1 MKGHSRIRFE
11 LMKLSRSIILLSLL
25 TGFLALAATVV
36 QPAQAQERP
45 TPTIKACHI
54 CDESLPQETATP
66 QPVVCAVL
74 FWMDGCPNCHEVLEN
89 VLPPLREK
97 YGKQLEIL
105 LIEVVNMDDVDRLYE
120 VAAAYGIPRERVVVP
135 FLVIGEQ
142 VLIGSAQI
150 PAELPGLIESYLAQ
164 GGLDWPDIPGLE
176 AFLSAASPTA
186 TPRPDPTGAVVQGIL
201 FYTADCSACQL
212 IAGQALTPLK
222 EQYGDSLDIQ
232 EMDIVTSEDVEYLYQ
247 VAAGFGLSREQ
258 VDLPM
263 FIIGDH
269 VLIGEQI
276 PDELPGLVAEYLAA
290 GGVEAPVL
298 PSRFATPTPE
308 AAAAAQPG
316 VQPRLNGFTLAIV
329 VMIGMLVALFYAI
342 GRLIF
347 GLLKNSPVV
356 PPPAWQD
363 WAIPILC
370 AIGLG
375 VAGYLSY
382 IEITLSQAA
391 CGPVGDC
398 NAVQASRYARLWD
411 VLPIG
416 VLGAFGYIAIL
427 AAWWVGREKWGWL
440 SSYAPIALFGMAFL
454 GTVFSAYLTYLEP
467 FVIKAVCL
475 WCISSAVIITL
486 ILLLSLTPVLHALA
500 GEDEDAA

>member
-1 MKGHSRIRFE
+1 
-11 LMKLSRSIILLSLL
+11 MKLSRSIIQLSLL

-54 CDESLPQETATP
+54 CDEGLSQAASTP
-66 QPVVCAVL
+66 QPVVRAVL
-74 FWMDGCPNCHEVLEN
+74 FWMNGCPQCHEVLDN

-97 YGKQLEIL
+97 YSEQLEIL
-105 LIEVVNMDDVDRLYE
+105 LVEVVTMDDVDRLYE
-120 VAAAYGIPRERVVVP
+120 VAAAYAIPRERVRVP
-135 FLVIGEQ
+135 FLVISEH

-150 PAELPGLIESYLAQ
+150 PAELPGLIDEYLSQ
-164 GGLDWPDIPGLE
+164 GGVDWSQGL
-176 AFLSAASPTA
+176 APQPSGTA
-186 TPRPDPTGAVVQGIL
+186 TPLVVLSSNTSSAVVQAIL
-201 FYTADCSACQL
+201 FTTLDCHSCQL
-212 IAGQALTPLK
+212 ETGAALTPVLEK
-222 EQYGDSLDIQ
+222 YGAQFEYRTI
-232 EMDIVTSEDVEYLYQ
+232 DIVTSEDVEYLYQ
-247 VAAGFGLSREQ
+247 VVAGYGIPREQ
-258 VDLPM
+258 VDLPLL
-263 FIIGDH
+263 IIGND
-269 VLIGEQI
+269 VLIGEQMGA
-276 PDELPGLVAEYLAA
+276 ELPGLVAEYLAA

-298 PSRFATPTPE
+298 PSRFATPTPK

-316 VQPRLNGFTLAIV
+316 VQPRPNGFTLAIV
-329 VMIGMLVALFYAI
+329 VMIGMFVALFYAI

-370 AIGLG
+370 VIGLG

-411 VLPIG
+411 VLPVG
-416 VLGAFGYIAIL
+416 VLGAVGYVGIL
-427 AAWWVGREKWGWL
+427 AAWWAGRKKWGWV
-440 SSYAPIALFGMAFL
+440 SSYAPIALFGMAFF
-454 GTVFSAYLTYLEP
+454 GTLFSAYLTYLET

-475 WCISSAVIITL
+475 WCLSSAVIITL
-486 ILLLSLTPVLHALA
+486 LLLLSLNHVLRALTP
-500 GEDEDAA
+500 ETDDAA